1 MKQLQIRIYPDGRV
15 ETKTLGIKGS
25 ACEKYL
31 ETFEKLTR
39 AEIVDS
45 EYTSEFLETD
55 TVIENNN
62 ELFSSDVLENR
73 NG

>member
-1 MKQLQIRIYPDGRV
+1 MKKLQIRIYPDGRV
-15 ETKTLGIKGS
+15 ESRTLGIKGS

-31 ETFEKLTR
+31 ETFEKLTN

-45 EYTSEFLETD
+45 EYTNEFLESELAID
-55 TVIENNN
+55 NNN
-62 ELFSSDVLENR
+62 ELLNNDILEAR